1 MQVVER
7 LGTLINDDL
16 EFFKLF
22 KNGAHIDDDA
32 DTDYRPQASLSQ
44 GTNLLREMQS
54 KPQPFI
60 VNICGKRREF

>member
-22 KNGAHIDDDA
+22 KNGAAFDDDV
-32 DTDYRPQASLSQ
+32 DTDFKPQDSLSQ
-44 GTNLLREMQS
+44 GTNLLREMQN
-54 KPQPFI
+54 KPQQFI